1 VTADTIELR
10 EYQDSPPLALA
21 DVDARHIDLELRGRI
36 GISRTVEGEAYILN
50 PNQYVGVAVLPSG
63 RRLEAWPKVP
73 VHSVVHMLSVAHRF
87 PFREQRADFSR
98 LDAVLEVM
106 ARFFLAL
113 VEERLRLGLYR
124 AYVEREENLQAL
136 RGRIV
141 FPDDVRRN
149 YLLRHRIFCRYA
161 ELTWDVPEN
170 QIVRQV
176 AHLLS
181 RWDFAPRV
189 RQRLSQIDAELGEIT
204 PTTISSRAMDT
215 FRYHRL
221 NDDYRSIH
229 ELCRLIL
236 HGASVSEQR
245 GPFSFPTFLI
255 DMNKLFEDFVSE
267 VVLRRQRWPIE
278 VRCQQHGHLARGPR
292 VRMVPDILVDVG
304 HRAAL
309 VADCKYKRI
318 EPEEFKNH
326 DIYQVLAYCTAL
338 RVPRALVIYPRH
350 MGVLEDDLQILNT
363 DVVIRRRTIDLNL
376 PPVELDSECDRFAD
390 NVLRWAAEDCSHA
403 VAQRAS

>member
-36 GISRTVEGEAYILN
+36 GISRVVEGEAYILN

-141 FPDDVRRN
+141 FQDDMRRN

-170 QIVRQV
+170 QAIRQV

-189 RQRLSQIDAELGEIT
+189 RRRLSQIDAELGEIT
-204 PTTISSRAMDT
+204 PTTLSSRAFDT

-221 NDDYRSIH
+221 NEDYRSIH

-236 HGASVSEQR
+236 DGASLSEQR
-245 GPFSFPTFLI
+245 GTFSFPTFLI
-255 DMNKLFEDFVSE
+255 DMNKLFEDFVGE
-267 VVLRRQRWPIE
+267 VVLRRRCWPME
-278 VRCQQHGHLARGPR
+278 VRCQKHEHLAHGSK
-292 VRMVPDILVDVG
+292 VRIVPDILVDVS
-304 HRAAL
+304 HRTAL

-318 EPEEFKNH
+318 EPVEFKNH

-338 RVPRALVIYPRH
+338 RVLRGLLIYPRH
-350 MGVLEDDLQILNT
+350 IGVVEDDLSILNT
-363 DVVIRRRTIDLNL
+363 GVVIRVRTIDLNL
-376 PPVELDSECDRFAD
+376 PPAELDRECDRFTDEAF
-390 NVLRWAAEDCSHA
+390 RWAAEDCWSA
-403 VAQRAS
+403 VA